1 MTQTDKEK
9 LRMAKNLVKA
19 NNKKIKQA
27 LDLIDKLVDDYDY
40 ELDQLI
46 ISNQPDVIDGGR
58 MIKDLERIKKIFE
71 KWKDQNELTETC
83 LS

>member
-40 ELDQLI
+40 ELEQLI

-58 MIKDLERIKKIFE
+58 TIKDLEKIKEILE

-83 LS
+83 LW

>member
-19 NNKKIKQA
+19 NNKKIKKA
-27 LDLIDKLVDDYDY
+27 LEAIDKLVDDYDY

-46 ISNQPDVIDGGR
+46 ISNQPDVIDGKR
-58 MIKDLERIKKIFE
+58 MIDDLEKIKKILE
-71 KWKDQNELTETC
+71 E
-83 LS
+83 

>member
-9 LRMAKNLVKA
+9 LRMAKNLVKS

-58 MIKDLERIKKIFE
+58 TIKDLEKIKSILE
-71 KWKDQNELTETC
+71 K
-83 LS
+83 

>member
-58 MIKDLERIKKIFE
+58 TIKDLEKIKEILE
-71 KWKDQNELTETC
+71 K
-83 LS
+83 